1 MTNGNSKG
9 VMPAVEDKQRL
20 DILTKEINE
29 WLEECSNIILKTLA
43 IKTDNK
49 VSGVS
54 FEKKSDGKVV
64 VTVGDVVILGRECD
78 PPGMCCPGPGPCPC

>member
-29 WLEECSNIILKTLA
+29 RLEECSNIILKTLA
-43 IKTDNK
+43 I
-49 VSGVS
+49 
-54 FEKKSDGKVV
+54 
-64 VTVGDVVILGRECD
+64 
-78 PPGMCCPGPGPCPC
+78 P